1 MGFLG
6 ENNFCSVGYFVILGV
21 CFKDENLVLAPGFA
35 GQGEGNYIALFSGVD
50 RNSVDMQV
58 FTPFTPLPQFM
69 PSFSLSLPPSPH
81 PFVSL
86 SCSLFC
92 ARVLNSF

>member
-35 GQGEGNYIALFSGVD
+35 GQGEGNHIALFSGVD

-58 FTPFTPLPQFM
+58 FSRETQSASRRAFDEQRVAGVEFM
-69 PSFSLSLPPSPH
+69 F
-81 PFVSL
+81 
-86 SCSLFC
+86 
-92 ARVLNSF
+92 A